1 MSGGGIARRW
11 SKKYELPVTREI
23 STRDVIYYR
32 MAILNTAGCGLLSP
46 IAVLSYFYYML
57 KVNV

>member
-1 MSGGGIARRW
+1 MSGGGIARMW

-32 MAILNTAGCGLLSP
+32 MAVLNAAGCGLLSL
-46 IAVLSYFYYML
+46 IAVISYLYYML